1 MLIDFHVHVFP
12 DKLAK
17 KTFAVLRKNMCD
29 VYGINQEMS
38 YGGTLAELKEA
49 MAEKNVDVSVIM
61 PIATK
66 VTQYGT
72 INAYAEEITD
82 GKSIISFASLHPYQN
97 NVEEVLCDIVS
108 RGFKG
113 IKLHPDYQG
122 VYADDEKFIA
132 LVRRAAEL
140 GLYVT
145 IHAGKDLGIYP
156 PYRAT
161 AEHLRTMLGR
171 VDSSR
176 VILAHMGAF
185 MEWDEAERFIGDFDM
200 YFDTSVVSR
209 YMSLEQYRRIID
221 RRGADK
227 ILFGSD
233 SPWEDPRQALAFLKE
248 SGVSEEETELITHKN
263 AEKILF

>member
-12 DKLAK
+12 DRIAK
-17 KTFAVLRKNMCD
+17 KTIAVLQRNMSE
-29 VYGINQEMS
+29 VYNIKQELS
-38 YGGTLAELKEA
+38 YGGTLAELKAA
-49 MAEKNVDVSVIM
+49 MAEKQVDISVIM

-66 VTQYGT
+66 VTQYKT
-72 INAYAEEITD
+72 INGYAEEITD
-82 GKSIISFASLHPYQN
+82 GRSVISFASLHPYQDN
-97 NVEEVLCDIVS
+97 IDETLQDIVS

-122 VYADDEKFIA
+122 VYADDEKFIS

-140 GLYVT
+140 GLYIT
-145 IHAGKDLGIYP
+145 IHAGKDFGIYP
-156 PYRAT
+156 PYRAV
-161 AEHLRTMLGR
+161 AEHLRPLLEH

-185 MEWDEAERFIGDFDM
+185 MEWDEAERLINDFNM
-200 YFDTSVVSR
+200 YIDTSVVSR
-209 YMSLEQYRRIID
+209 YISLEQYRRIID
-221 RRGADK
+221 RRGADRV
-227 ILFGSD
+227 LFGSD
-233 SPWEDPRQALAFLKE
+233 SPWEDPRKSLAFLKA

>member
-82 GKSIISFASLHPYQN
+82 GTSIISFASLHPYQD
-97 NVEEVLCDIVS
+97 NVEEALRDIVS

-140 GLYVT
+140 GLYIT

-161 AEHLRTMLGR
+161 AEHLRPMLGR

-233 SPWEDPRQALAFLKE
+233 SPWEDPRQALAFLKD